1 MSIYEDK
8 VSPLK
13 AITNSDAPSK
23 DLFAEITYQ
32 FDIEDSVVYLIGEID
47 GFTLLDMMTRIRT
60 ILRSRTEQDSIEPIN
75 MVINSEGGCVY
86 EMLAIVDYIKSLP
99 VPVNTICRG
108 KAFSA
113 AAVILANGTGSRY
126 ASKHSTIMLH
136 QSSAWLQGKQ
146 ADVRASI
153 HHVSEI
159 DIMSNALLSEK
170 STLSAD
176 EWEQIQRTDY
186 WLTAD
191 KALEIK
197 VIDQII

>member
-13 AITNSDAPSK
+13 AIANSDAPSK

-108 KAFSA
+108 KAFSC
-113 AAVILANGTGSRY
+113 
-126 ASKHSTIMLH
+126 
-136 QSSAWLQGKQ
+136 
-146 ADVRASI
+146 
-153 HHVSEI
+153 
-159 DIMSNALLSEK
+159 
-170 STLSAD
+170 
-176 EWEQIQRTDY
+176 
-186 WLTAD
+186 
-191 KALEIK
+191 
-197 VIDQII
+197 